1 MGTNLLTDAYEI
13 KMIYAHWKNGTHRAP
28 VTFDLFF
35 RTAPH
40 GGTGAIMGGLFEA
53 VEWLTNLRFAAGD
66 IDYLR
71 GADAEFQAFEPAFWD
86 EVIRPFR
93 FTGHVDAILDGTP
106 VFPREPL
113 LRITAPICQ
122 AQYVE
127 SALLAMINSMT
138 LISSK
143 AGRIVHAAAGAPVI
157 EMGLR
162 RAQGAEAAIL
172 GAKAAYQA
180 GVSSTSN
187 LEAGKRYGIPVAGT
201 NAHAWFQ
208 FYDADYAAMC
218 AWARTYGELVLLLDT
233 FDTLRS
239 GLPAAIRVARE
250 TGQPLRAIRLD
261 SGDLAYLAKQARAML
276 DAAGFTATRIIASS
290 DLDEFVIH
298 DLRQQGAPIDIWGV
312 GTQLIT
318 GGRQA
323 ALNGVY
329 KLCAVGGEPRIKL
342 SNNPAKVTIP
352 GRKQVVRFYSDGM
365 MAGDVLM
372 LDSEPVPDGSEP
384 YELIDPVYQWR
395 RKVLRTYWAVPLLEP
410 VVRDGRIVH
419 PELGDASRA
428 MAAARE
434 RCRAQSQMLWAEY
447 RRLLN
452 PEHYPVDLSPK
463 LLALQAHEVAA
474 HRRHTPDPQ

>member
-1 MGTNLLTDAYEI
+1 MTTNLLTDVYQL
-13 KMIYAHWKNGTHRAP
+13 KMIYAHWKTGTHGAP

-40 GGTGAIMGGLFEA
+40 GGSFAMTGGVYEA
-53 VEWLTNLRFAAGD
+53 LHWLTHLHFTADD

-71 GADAEFQAFEPAFWD
+71 TADAELRTFEPAFWE
-86 EVIRPFR
+86 EVIHPFR
-93 FTGHVDAILDGTP
+93 FTGDVDGILDGTP
-106 VFPREPL
+106 VFPKEPI
-113 LRITAPICQ
+113 LRITAPIYQ

-127 SALLAMINSMT
+127 SALLAMINHMT
-138 LISSK
+138 LISAK
-143 AGRIVHAAAGAPVI
+143 AARIVQAAAGAPVI

-180 GVSSTSN
+180 GVGSTSN
-187 LEAGKRYGIPVAGT
+187 FEAGRRYGIPVAGT

-208 FYDADYAAMC
+208 FPDSDCEAML
-218 AWARTYGELVLLLDT
+218 AWARAYGELVLLLDT

-239 GLPAAIRVARE
+239 GLPNAIRVARE
-250 TGQPLRAIRLD
+250 TGKPIRAIRLD
-261 SGDLAYLAKQARAML
+261 SGDLAYLAKQVRATL
-276 DAAGFTATRIIASS
+276 DAEGFAATKIIASS

-318 GGRQA
+318 GGKQA

-329 KLCAVGGEPRIKL
+329 KLSAVGDEPRIKL

-352 GRKQVVRFYSDGM
+352 GRKQVVRFYVDGM

-372 LDSEPVPDGSEP
+372 LETEPVPDGSEP
-384 YELIDPVYQWR
+384 YELIDPVYQWK
-395 RKVLRTYWAVPLLEP
+395 RKVLRAYQAVPLLAP
-410 VVRDGRIVH
+410 VVRGGKIVH
-419 PELGDASRA
+419 PELSDARGA
-428 MAAARE
+428 MAAARQ
-434 RCRAQSQMLWAEY
+434 RCQEQSQRLWAEY

-452 PEHYPVDLSPK
+452 PEHYPVDLSPT
-463 LLALQAHEVAA
+463 LLALQANEVSA
-474 HRRHTPDPQ
+474 HRRHTPG